1 MEKKSIGILLGLG
14 LAGVIIYFV
23 FFNNSSSG
31 SSTSSGSGSSG
42 GSSGS
47 LGGTG
52 APTGLPGTVS
62 THNYSGD
69 TTPGPGSGSSPGSG
83 SGGTITSSNGNVFD
97 ITKLNPAKKSDIGFV
112 VTPASGQEGTV
123 SLGNANDYSS
133 STILSQIQH
142 QTPYSLGAYVTG
154 QSGNQ
159 HQLYGI
165 NNFKSIGTENG
176 VTGTLTTPLASFKGY
191 LNGISMFLSKNT
203 KTLPTVTATG
213 GINGNNTVTINNL
226 VAEPFPSSANNLLPA
241 GIPTGFESNVSQ
253 KGVPT
258 GLVNIMVDGRS
269 NTAVYDYATATA
281 ENQQSTTITYQPS
294 EFASAVSSLLNAG
307 NQNKQSSNVLTN
319 ALGNEQVG
327 ASEVAN
333 AVGTGLADIGGSVTG
348 FFKGLGL

>member
-14 LAGVIIYFV
+14 LVGVIIYFV

-47 LGGTG
+47 LGGTPT
-52 APTGLPGTVS
+52 PTGQPGTVS
-62 THNYSGD
+62 THNFGGD
-69 TTPGPGSGSSPGSG
+69 TTPSPGSG
-83 SGGTITSSNGNVFD
+83 SGSTITSSNGTTFN
-97 ITKLNPAKKSDIGFV
+97 ITQLTPTKKSDIGFV
-112 VTPASGQEGTV
+112 VTPSSGQEGTV

-133 STILSQIQH
+133 STILSQIQQ
-142 QTPYSLGAYVTG
+142 QTPYSLDAYVTG

-176 VTGTLTTPLASFKGY
+176 VTSSLTTPLASFKGY

-213 GINGNNTVTINNL
+213 GINGNNTVTVNDY
-226 VAEPFPSSANNLLPA
+226 VTEPY
-241 GIPTGFESNVSQ
+241 SNQNQSN
-253 KGVPT
+253 VPT
-258 GLVNIMVDGRS
+258 GLA
-269 NTAVYDYATATA
+269 NTALGTGVYDYATGTVVVPHS
-281 ENQQSTTITYQPS
+281 ETITYQPS

>member
-203 KTLPTVTATG
+203 KTLPTVTNTG
-213 GINGNNTVTINNL
+213 NIVGNNTVTVNDYVTEPYSNN
-226 VAEPFPSSANNLLPA
+226 NQN
-241 GIPTGFESNVSQ
+241 
-253 KGVPT
+253 GVPT
-258 GLVNIMVDGRS
+258 GLA
-269 NTAVYDYATATA
+269 NTALGTGVYDYATGTV
-281 ENQQSTTITYQPS
+281 EVPHSETITYKPS